1 MAQDVVLTEE
11 RKGQIALII
20 LKQKIAQ
27 DSHIPLNKKD
37 FNRSLGQ
44 AVEQLRGKGI
54 LKEELFVFQKELIED
69 AIKNLFDSFSEE
81 SNQG

>member
-1 MAQDVVLTEE
+1 MAKLILTEE

-20 LKQKIAQ
+20 LKQKIAK
-27 DSHIPLNKKD
+27 DSHIPLNKQD

-44 AVEQLRGKGI
+44 AVKQLEGKGI
-54 LKEELFVFQKELIED
+54 SEEELFAFQKELIED

-81 SNQG
+81 DNQG